1 MDASVLLEDVRVSSH
16 QLVDN
21 RPKRVVDR
29 EQPSIGRDLGEKHPF
44 ENVVADLLAQVVHI
58 PALDGVDDFVRFL
71 EHEARQR
78 FERLF
83 PIPRAA
89 VRRAQRA
96 HDGHQLLEC
105 LASL

>member
-1 MDASVLLEDVRVSSH
+1 MDASVFLEDVRVSSH

-21 RPKRVVDR
+21 RPERVVDR
-29 EQPSIGRDLGEKHPF
+29 EQPPIGGDLGEKHPF
-44 ENVVADLLAQVVHI
+44 ENVVADLLAQVVHV